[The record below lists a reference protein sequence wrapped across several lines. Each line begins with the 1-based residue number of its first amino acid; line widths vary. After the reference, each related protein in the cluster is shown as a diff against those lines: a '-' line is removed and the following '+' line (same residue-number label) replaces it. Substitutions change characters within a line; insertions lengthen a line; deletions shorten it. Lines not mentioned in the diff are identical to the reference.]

1 MVAVVVGTVWK
12 VHGFYCSPHSGG
24 SWSLKDKS
32 KISNLYDIVT
42 LTLVY
47 RWYRHL
53 VNNHMLYEGMKL
65 RNLTFTNQVHRSPL
79 LYEFISMKSDE
90 PGVVRSRI
98 WPHPRNPDWL
108 IDYIVCYVNSHI
120 TADPMKW
127 WKIFNSIRHNLKNF
141 DF

>member
-1 MVAVVVGTVWK
+1 MRYKQSCFGRDFYILFSRFSDQVVFEYEEMVAVVVGAVWK

-53 VNNHMLYEGMKL
+53 VNNHMLYEGLKL

-79 LYEFISMKSDE
+79 LYEFISM
-90 PGVVRSRI
+90 
-98 WPHPRNPDWL
+98 
-108 IDYIVCYVNSHI
+108 
-120 TADPMKW
+120 
-127 WKIFNSIRHNLKNF
+127 
-141 DF
+141 